1 MYWLDIVLLIF
12 LALSTFNG
20 FIQGLIKAALSLVGI
35 IIGVLLAGNL
45 YQPLSG
51 LLGFI
56 PNEDIADIV
65 AFLLILVGVMIIANL
80 LARLLKTVA
89 TIVMLSWVNRLG
101 GAIFGMLVGAI
112 FLSAILVTWAKFSG
126 SDTIT
131 ESVIASFFLDKF
143 PLILALLPADF
154 DVIRDFFQ

>member
-1 MYWLDIVLLIF
+1 MYWLDIVLLIL
-12 LALSTFNG
+12 LALSAFNG
-20 FIQGLIKAALSLVGI
+20 FVQGLIKAALSLVGI

-45 YQPLSG
+45 YQPLSD

-65 AFLLILVGVMIIANL
+65 AFLLILVGVMVIANL

-89 TIVMLSWVNRLG
+89 TIVMLGWVNRLG

-112 FLSAILVTWAKFSG
+112 FLSAILATWAKFFG
-126 SDTIT
+126 SDTVT

-143 PLILALLPADF
+143 PLIRALLPADF